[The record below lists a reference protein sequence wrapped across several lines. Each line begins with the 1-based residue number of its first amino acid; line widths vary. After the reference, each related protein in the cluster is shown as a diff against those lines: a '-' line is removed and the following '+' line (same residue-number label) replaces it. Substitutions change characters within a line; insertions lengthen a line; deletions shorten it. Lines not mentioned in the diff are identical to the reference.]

1 VTAELDHGLAWRLAH
16 SWRAARWADFAC
28 DCFLPLCTQKLGKL
42 RERRGAATRRIK
54 PEEEV
59 PDSTLT
65 FLNDLKPK
73 YGNFSFQLFLFI
85 FYYFSFL
92 GILLFIND

>member
-1 VTAELDHGLAWRLAH
+1 MVR
-16 SWRAARWADFAC
+16 
-28 DCFLPLCTQKLGKL
+28 CTQKLGKL

-73 YGNFSFQLFLFI
+73 YGNFIILK
-85 FYYFSFL
+85 
-92 GILLFIND
+92 LLFYFYSLKFNL